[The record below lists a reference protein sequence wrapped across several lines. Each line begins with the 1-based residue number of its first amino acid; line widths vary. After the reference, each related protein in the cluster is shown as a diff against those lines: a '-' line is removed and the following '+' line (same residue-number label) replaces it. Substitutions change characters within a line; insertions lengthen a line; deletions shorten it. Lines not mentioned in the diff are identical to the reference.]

1 MTPIDLPVV
10 WSVAFDLPHAPRP
23 KARHR
28 ARVVIPNGK
37 KPFVHEYPDP
47 DGERDERTMAALA
60 AAHAPPAPAA
70 GPVVLHYLARVP
82 VPASWPAWER
92 EAALAGAPWSRGC
105 AEDASVRAAVIA
117 ISKLE
122 VPSG

>member
-1 MTPIDLPVV
+1 MRLRAPWAPSLGLRAPDRGGALTPIDLPVV

-37 KPFVHEYPDP
+37 KTFVHEYPDP

-82 VPASWPAWER
+82 VPASWP
-92 EAALAGAPWSRGC
+92 
-105 AEDASVRAAVIA
+105 
-117 ISKLE
+117 
-122 VPSG
+122 